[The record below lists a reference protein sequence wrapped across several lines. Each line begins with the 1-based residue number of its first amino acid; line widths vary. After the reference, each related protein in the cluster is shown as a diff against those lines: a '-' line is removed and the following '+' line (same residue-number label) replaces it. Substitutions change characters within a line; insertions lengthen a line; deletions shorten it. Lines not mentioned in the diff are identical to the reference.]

1 MTTTCRETF
10 KVPDVQPRP
19 NFRATVSG
27 KFFDFVSPVATIG
40 KSGYIQN
47 STLFDGTGWVPDKCL
62 HGDLVRT
69 EYRMRYN
76 PLKPFHKLDRPVTDG
91 KLQRKVRVY
100 DKEGGK

>member
-1 MTTTCRETF
+1 MRETF
-10 KVPDVQPRP
+10 KPPEILPKP

-27 KFFDFVSPVATIG
+27 KFTDFVSPAVTVG

-47 STLFDGTGWVPDKCL
+47 STLFDGTGWVPDRCL

-76 PLKPFHKLDRPVTDG
+76 PLKPFHKLDTPVTGG
-91 KLQRKVRVY
+91 KLGKKVKVY
-100 DKEGGK
+100 DREGR